1 MWVDALVLAL
11 IACLAWVGARR
22 GAAVAGVQ
30 LIGLPLAYAGAVAA
44 AFAFGPALGEELGW
58 PEAVGTLVAGSAGLV
73 VVQLLVSAIARAL
86 REREEDPAGAS
97 QALGLLFGAMRGAL
111 FALPLLWLAG
121 LSEGAR
127 LAGVRPELPDLS
139 GAKLPAL
146 GSGVLGSG
154 AEALVD
160 EKAAGGRVAVRLV
173 SHPAETLEALQ
184 QIVADPRV
192 VQLQRDGP
200 FWRDVERGAVH
211 AALAKPSARAL
222 VNDPRFRARLGQVGV
237 VSADAVTDPHDF
249 ETELSLALAELGP
262 RLEAVRNDPA
272 MQELLADPAV
282 RESLQSG
289 NTLALLGDPRFR
301 ALVSRATR

>member
-1 MWVDALVLAL
+1 MWVDALALAL

-121 LSEGAR
+121 LSEGAAR
-127 LAGVRPELPDLS
+127 LALFPD
-139 GAKLPAL
+139 GERWEVAL
-146 GSGVLGSG
+146 WGRNLF
-154 AEALVD
+154 D
-160 EKAAGGRVAVRLV
+160 EEYIYNFGLDFFG
-173 SHPAETLEALQ
+173 TL
-184 QIVADPRV
+184 IVMR
-192 VQLQRDGP
+192 
-200 FWRDVERGAVH
+200 
-211 AALAKPSARAL
+211 
-222 VNDPRFRARLGQVGV
+222 
-237 VSADAVTDPHDF
+237 
-249 ETELSLALAELGP
+249 
-262 RLEAVRNDPA
+262 
-272 MQELLADPAV
+272 
-282 RESLQSG
+282 
-289 NTLALLGDPRFR
+289 GDPRTYGISLTAR
-301 ALVSRATR
+301 Y